1 MCATQIRTAIDVS
14 FSSVLEQIRRLFS
27 NDPTRKCVLVAVDA
41 TGDLE
46 SASAYLNSRAKVVR
60 RRNAHASVP
69 VLHRANA
76 TSRMGAALVQKGST
90 GRLAICCLVQ
100 RTATA
105 TANVTLSQANAYAQ
119 QALVE
124 LSVLRINHVNQ

>member
-1 MCATQIRTAIDVS
+1 
-14 FSSVLEQIRRLFS
+14 LFS
-27 NDPTRKCVLVAVDA
+27 NDLIRKCALVGVDV

-46 SASAYLNSRAKVVR
+46 SASAYLNSRGKVVR

-90 GRLAICCLVQ
+90 GRLVICWPVR

-119 QALVE
+119 QVLVE
-124 LSVLRINHVNQ
+124 LNVQRTNHANQ